1 MKCLER
7 ILQYAPVLFYS
18 RISPFSGTGLNGSLV
33 DVRVKEKRRKD
44 NMQYML
50 KKFREKLPICSCIA
64 VIVSYLLIFHLS
76 AIPVMM
82 VLHQDFA
89 VQLASMLIADV
100 FVLAVFFAM
109 GFGDVLAQKSRGI
122 LYSIG
127 TGGYMIMVGAVA
139 AVSNLA
145 MYGLTE
151 DYKFQALAPAGDILL
166 FILAMLG
173 IGFTEE
179 LVFRGIVTSI
189 LKDKFSVHTDK
200 GIFLV
205 IVLQGALFG
214 ACHMTNI
221 LSGIGLESALVQSI
235 MASFLGMLLG
245 AVYLRTNS
253 LWFVMLLHAWND
265 FGALLAAGLY
275 GDNTITGSIDGYT
288 WRNLAGIPAYLVV
301 VLILL
306 RSSKRREIKDGRLYP
321 APFGIRIAKGIV
333 LTLFCA
339 GFLVL
344 AAVSFFLTA
353 HQDLLNI

>member
-1 MKCLER
+1 MGNADCGDKFSNMPTRALGLVFIR
-7 ILQYAPVLFYS
+7 KALNLQLGRFY
-18 RISPFSGTGLNGSLV
+18 N
-33 DVRVKEKRRKD
+33 
-44 NMQYML
+44 ML

-76 AIPVMM
+76 SIAVMM
-82 VLHQDFA
+82 ALHQNFA
-89 VQLASMLIADV
+89 VQLVSMLIADV

-109 GFGDVLAQKSRGI
+109 GFGRVLVQKSKGI

-139 AVSNLA
+139 AVSNLV
-145 MYGLTE
+145 MSGMTE
-151 DYKFQALAPAGDILL
+151 DYKLQALAPAGDIIL
-166 FILAMLG
+166 FVLVMLG

-179 LVFRGIVTSI
+179 LVFRGIVANI

-205 IVLQGALFG
+205 IVIQGVLFG
-214 ACHMTNI
+214 ACHMTNM

-245 AVYLRTNS
+245 AIYLRTNS

-275 GDNTITGSIDGYT
+275 GDNTIIGSIDGYT
-288 WRNLAGIPAYLVV
+288 WQNLAGLPAYIVV

-306 RSSKRREIKDGRLYP
+306 RASKRREIKDGRLYP
-321 APFGIRIAKGIV
+321 APLGIRIAKGVV
-333 LTLFCA
+333 LTLFCVGLLA
-339 GFLVL
+339 LV
-344 AAVSFFLTA
+344 AVSMFFVA
-353 HQDLLNI
+353 HPDFLNGLVNR

>member
-1 MKCLER
+1 MGNADCGDKFSNMPTRALGLVFIR
-7 ILQYAPVLFYS
+7 KALNLQLGRFY
-18 RISPFSGTGLNGSLV
+18 N
-33 DVRVKEKRRKD
+33 
-44 NMQYML
+44 ML

-76 AIPVMM
+76 SIAVMM
-82 VLHQDFA
+82 ALHL
-89 VQLASMLIADV
+89 VSMLIADV

-109 GFGDVLAQKSRGI
+109 GFGGVLVQKSKGI

-139 AVSNLA
+139 AVSNLV
-145 MYGLTE
+145 MSGMTE
-151 DYKFQALAPAGDILL
+151 DYKLQALAPAGDIIL
-166 FILAMLG
+166 FVLVMLG

-179 LVFRGIVTSI
+179 MVFRGIVANI

-205 IVLQGALFG
+205 IVIQGVLFG
-214 ACHMTNI
+214 ACHMTNM

-245 AVYLRTNS
+245 AIYLRTNS

-275 GDNTITGSIDGYT
+275 GDNTIIGSIDGYT
-288 WRNLAGIPAYLVV
+288 WQNLAGLPAYIVV

-306 RSSKRREIKDGRLYP
+306 RASKRREIKDGRLYP
-321 APFGIRIAKGIV
+321 APLGIRIAKGVV
-333 LTLFCA
+333 LTLFCVGLLA
-339 GFLVL
+339 LV
-344 AAVSFFLTA
+344 AVSMFFAA
-353 HQDLLNI
+353 HPDFLNGLVNR